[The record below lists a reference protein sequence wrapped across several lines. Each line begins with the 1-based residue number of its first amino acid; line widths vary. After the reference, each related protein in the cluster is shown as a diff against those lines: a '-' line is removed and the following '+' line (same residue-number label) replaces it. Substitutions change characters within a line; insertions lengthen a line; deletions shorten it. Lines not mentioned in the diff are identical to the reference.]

1 MKRIA
6 VLAVLMLTSFLA
18 MGQASFQYQRHGKKT
33 SAEIALIDVSNTN
46 YVYTA
51 TDIDLGIEVINWSDG
66 NGWIPRNA
74 GGGGIYTA
82 GNGLNL
88 SGSEFSVDS
97 TRVILLDVD
106 SPLTGP
112 AQVAFGTNAALDLLP
127 APDGYKR
134 YEFATD
140 GVISGGGSGV
150 TDHGLLTGLLDDD
163 HTQYHNDARALAWLN
178 ALYPNL
184 DTDATDDFDG
194 SWANITGKPVNLD
207 VDSTDDF
214 DGVFSSL
221 SGIPAG
227 LDDGDDDTIADGS
240 ETKVNAG
247 SNVNITGLGTAA
259 SPYVINATDT
269 NTQLTSDQ
277 VKDIVSLMVNG
288 NTETGIS
295 VTYQTSDKTI
305 DFVLSTEYL
314 QDLVGAMISGNTENN
329 ITVTYNDT
337 TGKLDFNVP
346 EVPINVPST
355 PFVPTLTGSGGDTFS
370 YTVYDANYT
379 RSGDIVTVN
388 MWLTNITGTATSST
402 RIGNLPYTSDG
413 YNVIGDILVGDI
425 DVNFYSVHGI
435 MTDNTS
441 YITLGLQSAY
451 DGSNDTTQSNLTFS
465 NGDIRL
471 TATYIAN

>member
-6 VLAVLMLTSFLA
+6 VLAVLILTSFLA

-112 AQVAFGTNAALDLLP
+112 AQVAFGTNADLDLLP
-127 APDGYKR
+127 APVGYKR

-184 DTDATDDFDG
+184 DTDATNDFDG

-214 DGVFSSL
+214 DGAFSSL
-221 SGIPAG
+221 TGVPAG
-227 LDDGDDDTIADGS
+227 LSDGDDDTIADGS

-314 QDLVGAMISGNTENN
+314 QDLVGAMVSGNTENN

-337 TGKLDFNVP
+337 TGKLDFNVTAGSTSQTTGTFTP
-346 EVPINVPST
+346 GLSGTYSSYSSTGYYVKTGNVVTVWIEFTNVSSGTSQSISVTGLPVAIMARVDGNFSLQQSTANVRVTGNASSDFTNALAVFPQNTTQINITSKD
-355 PFVPTLTGSGGDTFS
+355 PTGDVFGTISGGT
-370 YTVYDANYT
+370 
-379 RSGDIVTVN
+379 IQ
-388 MWLTNITGTATSST
+388 I
-402 RIGNLPYTSDG
+402 
-413 YNVIGDILVGDI
+413 
-425 DVNFYSVHGI
+425 
-435 MTDNTS
+435 
-441 YITLGLQSAY
+441 
-451 DGSNDTTQSNLTFS
+451 
-465 NGDIRL
+465 
-471 TATYIAN
+471 TATYITN